1 MSSKHGD
8 TEPSPFARKET
19 KKMYLPSDP
28 NILLSVINTKL
39 RDEYSSLDDL
49 CDSLDIEKDRLT
61 EDLKS
66 AGYKYNESLNQFV

>member
-1 MSSKHGD
+1 
-8 TEPSPFARKET
+8 
-19 KKMYLPSDP
+19 MYLPSDP

-39 RDEYSSLDDL
+39 RDEYFSLDDL

-66 AGYKYNESLNQFV
+66 AGYKYNEALNQFV